1 MPFFY
6 GGDGDG
12 GGSGGGGDGE
22 EREVVNIRR
31 LFEQK
36 KEFLF
41 LEKKLK
47 RKRDEGNFEVK

>member
-36 KEFLF
+36 KRIFISR
-41 LEKKLK
+41 KKIK
-47 RKRDEGNFEVK
+47 KKER